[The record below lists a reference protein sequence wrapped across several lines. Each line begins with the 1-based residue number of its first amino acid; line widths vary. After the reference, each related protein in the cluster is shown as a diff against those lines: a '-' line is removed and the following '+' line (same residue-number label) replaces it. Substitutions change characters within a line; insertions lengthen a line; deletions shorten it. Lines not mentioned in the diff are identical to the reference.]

1 MAIEFNCPY
10 CTAPI
15 RVPDS
20 AGGKRG
26 TCPRCKTGILV
37 PTVPTKPKLKGA
49 AKKSESEPSAE
60 PAPAKKSK
68 KQSARERFADEPDF
82 TNFAGVESSEPAATA
97 THPAP
102 AAISRPAPPP
112 PPPPGAAP
120 VVTPISQ
127 SLKRRKRRRYAW
139 VPILFGA
146 ILVGGVSIFFMIKK
160 ATKLEGELQA
170 KVVGNAALKQRLI
183 RAEDV
188 DVEQAKVKRVLK
200 QLEETQ
206 FQFSRFSFAASPAGI
221 SVQPHATTATDVFE
235 VDISNRKELM
245 EFFKENADELDAFR
259 RREYDTGLK
268 AFFTEAAVILEDS
281 DRIPDDLVREFQSK
295 VLENAFIDVKGYHLV
310 ASLNGKGYHCIY
322 QQGNILYF
330 LLPKGTKHFRLF
342 GRKLSDGNRRVKA
355 NYYVQVVESQP
366 ENTVKTTTVDGGE
379 TTPAAPND
387 E

>member
-15 RVPDS
+15 RVPDA

-37 PTVPTKPKLKGA
+37 PKVPTKPKLKGA
-49 AKKSESEPSAE
+49 AKKSDPEPPAES
-60 PAPAKKSK
+60 APAKKSK
-68 KQSARERFADEPDF
+68 KQSARERFADVPDF
-82 TNFAGVESSEPAATA
+82 TNFAGVEPSEPAATA
-97 THPAP
+97 AQPAP
-102 AAISRPAPPP
+102 ISRPAPP

-146 ILVGGVSIFFMIKK
+146 ILVGGVCIFFMIKK

-183 RAEDV
+183 RTDDV
-188 DVEQAKVKRVLK
+188 DVEPAKVKRVLR

-221 SVQPHATTATDVFE
+221 TVQPHATTATDVFE
-235 VDISNRKELM
+235 VNVGDRKELM
-245 EFFKENADELDAFR
+245 EFFKDHADELDAYR
-259 RREYDTGLK
+259 RRQYDTGLK
-268 AFFTEAAVILEDS
+268 AFFAEAAVILEESDS
-281 DRIPDDLVREFQSK
+281 IPDDLVREFQSK
-295 VLENAFIDVKGYHLV
+295 VLENAFIDMKGYHLI
-310 ASLNGKGYHCIY
+310 ASVNGNVYHCIY
-322 QQGNILYF
+322 QDGNRLYY
-330 LLPKGTKHFRLF
+330 LLPKGTKHFRLR
-342 GRKLSDGNRRVKA
+342 GRRLSDESNRVNA
-355 NYYVQVVESQP
+355 NYYVQVVESQSTK
-366 ENTVKTTTVDGGE
+366 TVKTTQVDAGE
-379 TTPAAPND
+379 KTAADVPD
-387 E
+387 P